1 MSRPPRNRTEITWAR
16 PPKRLTATASTLGEV
31 KLERGMDGANAVRR
45 AGDTEGPRLLYESAG
60 PGDVYSLT
68 LVLLFTR
75 LFPVTFPRECFLDAL
90 PLSGLQVEGV
100 TFYFLD
106 DVLLLHLPLK
116 TTQCIL
122 ERLAFLHTNLCQ

>member
-1 MSRPPRNRTEITWAR
+1 M
-16 PPKRLTATASTLGEV
+16 KRY
-31 KLERGMDGANAVRR
+31 NVRDEPE
-45 AGDTEGPRLLYESAG
+45 DTEGPRLSYAILRARG
-60 PGDVYSLT
+60 TAVGAFLLLQQAPIAKML

-100 TFYFLD
+100 TLYFLD